1 FTFNTTSVPI
11 EGGETRTTRRS
22 TLAHTGF
29 LLFLAVLTTGIFG
42 LTAWYANAA
51 FSSQLTNNATNTL
64 HAIFNIEVGSVIAVL
79 RILQGLL
86 ATLTTVALS
95 NAFGPIQW
103 ALISDGKS
111 IKCPQLLGISPATG
125 AMGVLG
131 LLVDT
136 QSRAVERSWAFL
148 RIFII
153 VASWLTGILLFLKTE
168 LIIEYDPVHTYEVTA
183 GVGAFNGSYVH
194 SFLEGLQ
201 SSQPGYVHTIAPFI
215 LMAMSYNL
223 VGNPMQAT
231 IAESI
236 NKSCGSTDSPCDSD
250 LFTGGLSMT
259 TPWPPMGYSSYPLI
273 NIYNLPATQI
283 EFTRGIKN
291 SHSFSNS
298 ECAVYGS
305 AGVLV
310 GVRLSGMKFPSLA
323 RRKILKFLGIYVCTN
338 GTNGGECIDSGSS
351 PNLTTTFSVFSRKAS
366 IVTSRLNYTIRS
378 VLDVGEPTINGNLD
392 LPSYRLAM
400 GWLLDFNASGIP
412 APSSIAGVFWTST
425 DQLSSSYW
433 SNELYNVLQS
443 LLAFPI

>member
-1 FTFNTTSVPI
+1 MLYSVK
-11 EGGETRTTRRS
+11 T
-22 TLAHTGF
+22 
-29 LLFLAVLTTGIFG
+29 
-42 LTAWYANAA
+42 
-51 FSSQLTNNATNTL
+51 
-64 HAIFNIEVGSVIAVL
+64 
-79 RILQGLL
+79 
-86 ATLTTVALS
+86 
-95 NAFGPIQW
+95 
-103 ALISDGKS
+103 ALI
-111 IKCPQLLGISPATG
+111 
-125 AMGVLG
+125 
-131 LLVDT
+131 
-136 QSRAVERSWAFL
+136 
-148 RIFII
+148 
-153 VASWLTGILLFLKTE
+153 TE
-168 LIIEYDPVHTYEVTA
+168 YVPVHTYEVTA

-201 SSQPGYVHTIAPFI
+201 SSQPGYVHTIVPFN

-231 IAESI
+231 IADPI
-236 NKSCGSTDSPCDSD
+236 DKSCGSTDSPCDSY

-283 EFTRGIKN
+283 EFTRGFKN

-310 GVRLSGMKFPSLA
+310 GVRLCASENPQMYGSYLAGMKFPSLA
-323 RRKILKFLGIYVCTN
+323 RRKILRFLGIYVCTN

-443 LLAFPI
+443 LLAFPIWQFNSNNFGNTQLKATEIVSGLPPEFYTTASITKPYTRIVINHYMFMTFLVLESAMLALIWLVPIWLWASPRRLPKTSSYPLIDFAFKSSILSENHLDGVSARLFRANDKETRSILKDISVSLCKKE

>member
-1 FTFNTTSVPI
+1 MLYSVK
-11 EGGETRTTRRS
+11 T
-22 TLAHTGF
+22 
-29 LLFLAVLTTGIFG
+29 
-42 LTAWYANAA
+42 
-51 FSSQLTNNATNTL
+51 
-64 HAIFNIEVGSVIAVL
+64 
-79 RILQGLL
+79 
-86 ATLTTVALS
+86 
-95 NAFGPIQW
+95 
-103 ALISDGKS
+103 ALI
-111 IKCPQLLGISPATG
+111 
-125 AMGVLG
+125 
-131 LLVDT
+131 
-136 QSRAVERSWAFL
+136 
-148 RIFII
+148 
-153 VASWLTGILLFLKTE
+153 TE
-168 LIIEYDPVHTYEVTA
+168 YVPVHTYEVTA

-201 SSQPGYVHTIAPFI
+201 SSQPGYVHTIVPFN

-231 IAESI
+231 VAEPI
-236 NKSCGSTDSPCDSD
+236 NKSCGSTDSPCDSY

-283 EFTRGIKN
+283 EFTRGFKN
-291 SHSFSNS
+291 NHSFSNS

-310 GVRLSGMKFPSLA
+310 GVRLCASENPQIYGSYLAGMKFPSLA
-323 RRKILKFLGIYVCTN
+323 RRKILRFLGIYVCTN
-338 GTNGGECIDSGSS
+338 GTNGGECIDPGSS

-412 APSSIAGVFWTST
+412 APSSIA
-425 DQLSSSYW
+425 
-433 SNELYNVLQS
+433 
-443 LLAFPI
+443 